1 MTHRMTGL
9 THALVL
15 TAGIGTRL
23 RPLTEVR
30 AKPAIPVAGE
40 PMIRRITRWLAG
52 HGVPDIVL
60 NLHHRPETI
69 SGVVGDGSD
78 LSVRVRYSWEQPLL
92 LGTAGGPRHALP
104 LVGAAT
110 FLLLNGDV
118 LTDLDLAALAE
129 AHAASG
135 ARITMA
141 LVPNREPHRYSGVR
155 LDRAG
160 RVIGFA
166 PRGEADGS
174 YHFIGPQ
181 IVRSD
186 VFATLPDGQPA
197 SSVGGLYDET
207 IAADPD
213 AIRGFVCD
221 AGYWD
226 VGTVG
231 DYWSTSWS
239 FAGREGSTD
248 VISGRHVQIAPTA
261 RVSRSILWD
270 DIEVSPGAVL
280 DECVVTDGV
289 RVPAGARHRR
299 RILLRGPEGTLLDSP
314 LTL

>member
-1 MTHRMTGL
+1 MTGL

-23 RPLTEVR
+23 RPLTDVR

-52 HGVPDIVL
+52 HGVLDIVL

-69 SGVVGDGSD
+69 SRVMGDGSD
-78 LSVRVRYSWEQPLL
+78 LSARVRYSWEQPLL
-92 LGTAGGPRHALP
+92 LGTAGGPRHALS

-118 LTDLDLAALAE
+118 LTDLDLASLAE
-129 AHAASG
+129 AHAASS
-135 ARITMA
+135 ARVTMA
-141 LVPNREPHRYSGVR
+141 LVPNREPHRYSGIR
-155 LDRAG
+155 LDRTG

-166 PRGEADGS
+166 PRGATDS

-186 VFATLPDGQPA
+186 VFAGLPDGEPA
-197 SSVGGLYDET
+197 SSIGGLYDEM
-207 IAADPD
+207 IAADPGS
-213 AIRGFVCD
+213 IRGFVCD

-226 VGTVG
+226 VGTVA
-231 DYWSTSWS
+231 DYWFTSWS
-239 FAGREGSTD
+239 FADREGPAD

-270 DIEVSPGAVL
+270 DIEVSGDAVL
-280 DECVVTDGV
+280 EECVVTDGV
-289 RVPAGARHRR
+289 LVPARARYRR
-299 RILLRGPEGTLLDSP
+299 TILLRGPDGTLLESP

>member
-1 MTHRMTGL
+1 MTGL

-78 LSVRVRYSWEQPLL
+78 LAARVRYSWEQPLV

-155 LDRAG
+155 LDKAG

-166 PRGEADGS
+166 ARGEADGS

-186 VFATLPDGQPA
+186 VFAKLPDGQPA
-197 SSVGGLYDET
+197 SSVGGLYDEM
-207 IAADPD
+207 IAADPG

-239 FAGREGSTD
+239 FADREGHAD
-248 VISGRHVQIAPTA
+248 VISGRHVHIASTA

-270 DIEVSPGAVL
+270 DIEVSRDAVL
-280 DECVVTDGV
+280 DECIVTDGV
-289 RVPAGARHRR
+289 SVPAGARYRR
-299 RILLRGPEGTLLDSP
+299 TILLRGPDGTLVNSP

>member
-40 PMIRRITRWLAG
+40 PMIRRITRSLAG

-155 LDRAG
+155 LDRAR

-174 YHFIGPQ
+174 
-181 IVRSD
+181 
-186 VFATLPDGQPA
+186 
-197 SSVGGLYDET
+197 
-207 IAADPD
+207 
-213 AIRGFVCD
+213 
-221 AGYWD
+221 
-226 VGTVG
+226 
-231 DYWSTSWS
+231 
-239 FAGREGSTD
+239 
-248 VISGRHVQIAPTA
+248 
-261 RVSRSILWD
+261 
-270 DIEVSPGAVL
+270 
-280 DECVVTDGV
+280 
-289 RVPAGARHRR
+289 
-299 RILLRGPEGTLLDSP
+299 
-314 LTL
+314 